1 LSFEK
6 IPAQKVHV
14 GVGTNKRY
22 IPQVTIS
29 DDSMWESKRKG
40 NPSPTLRCPWTRDSM
55 SFGLEEA
62 HEVDEAMRWVLEQ
75 GRVCRVVAKKD
86 AFNDTLKHIQARLLV
101 SKKEVAKL
109 EGTQVHHFANYIEL
123 SQKVKTTELLLST
136 TNQAKSILD
145 NRVQTLER
153 ELVQRGVELEGVW
166 QVLEK
171 E

>member
-1 LSFEK
+1 
-6 IPAQKVHV
+6 
-14 GVGTNKRY
+14 
-22 IPQVTIS
+22 
-29 DDSMWESKRKG
+29 
-40 NPSPTLRCPWTRDSM
+40 M